1 MFKKLILL
9 TVITAS
15 LVSLPAM
22 AWRNDE
28 ITMLVIPREVLP
40 LQIGQDISRR
50 YPVILVSYQTL
61 NGALKIHA
69 WNGDDWVFVPVEDY
83 STGTFFTNCPKT
95 AIIVERENAPA
106 PEVLTPS
113 SLWCERASRLT
124 STDPRVM
131 LHLLGLHFDFP
142 FRHWNQF
149 AKRYG
154 YALEEINPTLENVY
168 WWNLQGDVLMKKRA
182 RRDFSLD
189 RNHWQPLATIPAPV
203 IEPVAME
210 EAVDAA
216 GATAV
221 EITAKAPEKPAVEPA
236 PIIEQE
242 TTVEEA
248 ASPAPETAP
257 VVETK
262 DAPAPADEPSV
273 SPEPPTAPEPVAKE
287 ETPAVEA
294 DSPAA
299 VTEPQSAV
307 EPAPTVEPDAIAE
320 DPFASEEVPAAE
332 IIVPPEPKKPRWKLF

>member
-1 MFKKLILL
+1 MFKKLIVL
-9 TVITAS
+9 TVAVLS
-15 LVSLPAM
+15 LISLPAQ

-61 NGALKIHA
+61 SGALKIHA
-69 WNGDDWVFVPVEDY
+69 WNGDNWVFVPVEDY
-83 STGTFFTNCPKT
+83 TNGTFFTNRPQS
-95 AIIVERENAPA
+95 AIIVESEKAPA
-106 PEVLTPS
+106 PDVLTPS

-131 LHLLGLHFDFP
+131 LHLLGLSFDFP
-142 FRHWNQF
+142 FRHWDQL

-182 RRDFSLD
+182 RRDFSVDL
-189 RNHWQPLATIPAPV
+189 NHWQPLATIPAPV

-221 EITAKAPEKPAVEPA
+221 EITAKAPEKPAVETA

-248 ASPAPETAP
+248 ASPAPEAAQG
-257 VVETK
+257 VETK
-262 DAPAPADEPSV
+262 TPAPADQPTV
-273 SPEPPTAPEPVAKE
+273 STEPVAIE
-287 ETPAVEA
+287 ESPAVAA
-294 DSPAA
+294 DTPAA
-299 VTEPQSAV
+299 VIEPVPAV
-307 EPAPTVEPDAIAE
+307 EPAPTEEPDAIVE

-332 IIVPPEPKKPRWKLF
+332 IIVPPEPKKTWWKIF